1 MRTVQKRGNGISP
14 SEAVRLFLREKGVSC
29 KAFAERYPTG
39 GYDLMSES
47 RQRRRPSQSP
57 EGRSGSGE
65 RRSASG
71 RSSSQ
76 HGRSSSGHTSNKK
89 RKKRRKKNSGKGKFG
104 KILLVIAVV
113 AGFAIAGAVL
123 GTVFGILQS
132 TDMLNTSD
140 VLPDSYTSVIYDAD
154 GNEVDK
160 LHGSE
165 NREYVK
171 LSAITS
177 NMQNAVV
184 AIEDARFYEHNGID
198 LRGIMRALVE
208 NIKTMSFSQG
218 ASTLTQQVIKNEVL
232 SNEKSITRK
241 VKEQYLAISLE
252 NALEKQ
258 LGSKEAAKKYI
269 LELYLNT
276 IALHHGLHGVEAAA
290 QYYFGKH
297 ANELTLAESAC
308 IAGITKNPSKYAP
321 DVNEEESRKR
331 QLTVL
336 GKMLELGYITQA
348 EHDAAKAEDVYGHL
362 VCKEQQE
369 EQGNAKHNWFVE
381 AAVQQIKEDLVAQK
395 NMTEAQASNLIYSGG
410 LQIHTTMNKDMQETA
425 EAAMMN
431 DNLFPAGDGTL
442 DVTYLISV
450 LDTENPDEDSNQ
462 SHYEK
467 KTTVT
472 SEAQVDEFVES
483 VKAELLDDTH
493 TLVLDKLTVSKS
505 LQAAMVI
512 MDQSNGEVKAIVG
525 SRGEKPG
532 DSVFNRATQAL
543 RQQGSTMKPLAA
555 YAPAIDMG
563 ILMPGSVII
572 DEPVT
577 YGSWSPKN
585 WDGKYI
591 GPTTVR
597 QGIWHSMNV
606 LAVKTFMLVGADNV
620 YDYLLK
626 FGFTTIDERDKAA
639 TTALGGLTQGV
650 SVLEQTAAYATIAN
664 GGTYYE
670 PMFYTQVLDHDNNVL
685 LDNSTQETHR
695 VLKETTAFL
704 LTDMM
709 RDVITR
715 GTGTQAAIS
724 GMNVAGK
731 TGTTNDTID
740 LTFYG
745 YTPYYTAGIWMGYD
759 TQKEIKN
766 AGNAHLKIWRTVMAE
781 IHSDQGLGNKEFS
794 KPEGITSRSI
804 CSASGMS
811 PSNLCS
817 NDYYGYGVTSDY
829 VASDFKGELGGGTC
843 SMHKSFTVCGDSGK
857 IAAPNCP
864 NPINVVL
871 AVDSSGNIKGKPS
884 TTPEGK
890 LDININEA
898 CTIDH
903 AAAEPQEPAVPQD
916 PGFVEPDDED
926 DDDLWGTGDDFGI
939 Q

>member
-1 MRTVQKRGNGISP
+1 
-14 SEAVRLFLREKGVSC
+14 
-29 KAFAERYPTG
+29 
-39 GYDLMSES
+39 MSES
-47 RQRRRPSQSP
+47 QHRRKSSD
-57 EGRSGSGE
+57 GSGRRTGSAE
-65 RRSASG
+65 RRSSSG
-71 RSSSQ
+71 RSSAQ
-76 HGRSSSGHTSNKK
+76 RTNHTSSRNTSNKK
-89 RKKRRKKNSGKGKFG
+89 RRKRRKKRTVNGRIGKV
-104 KILLVIAVV
+104 LLVVAVV
-113 AGFAIAGAVL
+113 IGFAVAGAVL

-140 VLPDSYTSVIYDAD
+140 VMPDSYTSVIYDAD
-154 GNEVDK
+154 GEAVDK

-177 NMQNAVV
+177 NMQNAVI
-184 AIEDARFYEHNGID
+184 AIEDSRFYEHNGVD
-198 LRGIMRALVE
+198 MRGIMRAMME

-241 VKEQYLAISLE
+241 IKEQYLAVSLE

-258 LGSKEAAKKYI
+258 LGSKDAAKKYI

-276 IALHHGLHGVEAAA
+276 MALHHGLHGVESAA

-321 DVNEEESRKR
+321 DVNEEESRNR

-336 GKMLELGYITQA
+336 QRMLELGYITQE
-348 EHDAAKAEDVYGHL
+348 EHDAAVAEDIYGHL
-362 VCKEQQE
+362 VCKENAE
-369 EQGNAKHNWFVE
+369 EEGNANHNWFVE
-381 AAVQQIKEDLVAQK
+381 AAVQQIKADLVEKK

-410 LQIHTTMNKDMQETA
+410 LQIHTTMDSDMQETA
-425 EAAMMN
+425 EAAMKN

-467 KTTVT
+467 KATVT
-472 SEAQVDEFVES
+472 SQAEVDAFVES

-505 LQAAMVI
+505 LQASMVI
-512 MDQSNGEVKAIVG
+512 MDQSNGEVKALVG
-525 SRGEKPG
+525 GRGEKPG

-543 RQQGSTMKPLAA
+543 RQQGSAMKPLAA
-555 YAPAIDMG
+555 YAPAIDTG
-563 ILMPGSVII
+563 LLMPGSII
-572 DEPVT
+572 VDEPVT
-577 YGSWSPKN
+577 FGSWSPKN
-585 WDGKYI
+585 WDGKFI

-597 QGIWHSMNV
+597 KGIWHSMNI
-606 LAVKTFMLVGADNV
+606 LAIKAFNMVGADTA
-620 YDYLLK
+620 YQYLLD

-650 SVLEQTAAYATIAN
+650 STLEMTAAYATIAN

-670 PMFYTQVLDHDNNVL
+670 PMFYTVVYDHDGNVL
-685 LDNSTQETHR
+685 LDNSDQETHR

-709 RDVITR
+709 RDVITK

-731 TGTTNDTID
+731 TGTTNDTVD
-740 LTFYG
+740 QTFYG
-745 YTPYYTAGIWMGYD
+745 YTPYYTTGIWMGYD
-759 TQKEIKN
+759 TQKEMKN
-766 AGNAHLKIWRTVMAE
+766 VNNAHLKIWRTVMSE
-781 IHSDQGLGNKEFS
+781 IHSDQGLKNKEFE
-794 KPEGITSRSI
+794 KPDGLTTRS
-804 CSASGMS
+804 CCAASGMT
-811 PSNLCS
+811 PTDLCS
-817 NDYYGYGVTSDY
+817 SDYYGYGVTSDY
-829 VASDFKGELGGGTC
+829 VTTDFKGGSGGGSCT
-843 SMHKSFTVCGDSGK
+843 MHKSYTICRESGK
-857 IAAPNCP
+857 IASSNCP
-864 NPINVVL
+864 ADSTMQVVL
-871 AVDSSGNIKGKPS
+871 AVDSSGNIEGKP
-884 TTPEGK
+884 TTIPDGK
-890 LDININEA
+890 LDIKVNETCNLPHTGGA
-898 CTIDH
+898 TT
-903 AAAEPQEPAVPQD
+903 D
-916 PGFVEPDDED
+916 PEQPETPSDPEGSESNGGVQIPDDE
-926 DDDLWGTGDDFGI
+926 LWGGNDFGI

>member
-1 MRTVQKRGNGISP
+1 
-14 SEAVRLFLREKGVSC
+14 
-29 KAFAERYPTG
+29 
-39 GYDLMSES
+39 MSES
-47 RQRRRPSQSP
+47 QHRRGDAQSRTGVRQTRPSGTRQTRPSGANGTRRPS
-57 EGRSGSGE
+57 SGG
-65 RRSASG
+65 
-71 RSSSQ
+71 
-76 HGRSSSGHTSNKK
+76 NP
-89 RKKRRKKNSGKGKFG
+89 KKRRKRRKRRSVNSRIGKV
-104 KILLVIAVV
+104 LLIVAIVIAFAV
-113 AGFAIAGAVL
+113 AGAIL

-154 GNEVDK
+154 DNEVDK
-160 LHGSE
+160 LHGEE

-177 NMQNAVV
+177 NMQNAVI
-184 AIEDARFYEHNGID
+184 AIEDQRFYEHNGID
-198 LRGIMRALVE
+198 IRGIMRAMAE
-208 NIKTMSFSQG
+208 NIKSLSFSQG

-232 SNEKSITRK
+232 TNEKSITRK
-241 VKEQYLAISLE
+241 IKEQYLAVSLE
-252 NALEKQ
+252 NALKKQ
-258 LGSKEAAKKYI
+258 LGSKDAAKKYI

-276 IALHHGLHGVEAAA
+276 MSLHHGLHGVEAAA
-290 QYYFGKH
+290 QYYYGKH
-297 ANELTLAESAC
+297 ASELTLAESAS
-308 IAGITKNPSKYAP
+308 IAGITKNPSLYAP
-321 DVNEEESRKR
+321 DVNQEASKER

-336 GKMLELGYITQA
+336 KKMLDLNMITQA
-348 EHDAAKAEDVYGHL
+348 EYDEASAEDIYAHL
-362 VCKEQQE
+362 VCKDTADEDS
-369 EQGNAKHNWFVE
+369 NAKHNWFVE
-381 AAVQQIKEDLVAQK
+381 AAVQQIKADLMEKK
-395 NMTEAQASNLIYSGG
+395 NMTAAQASNMIYSGG
-410 LQIHTTMNKDMQETA
+410 LQIHTTMDTSMQETA
-425 EAAMMN
+425 EAAMKN
-431 DNLFPAGDGTL
+431 DNMFPAGDGKM

-450 LDTENPDEDSNQ
+450 LDTQNPDDSSNQ

-472 SEAQVDEFVES
+472 SQEEADAFVAS
-483 VKAELLDDTH
+483 VKEELLDDTH

-512 MDQSNGEVKAIVG
+512 MDQSNGEVKALVG
-525 SRGEKPG
+525 GRGEKPG

-555 YAPAIDMG
+555 YAPAIDTG
-563 ILMPGSVII
+563 LLMPGSIII

-577 YGSWSPKN
+577 YGGWSPKN

-606 LAVKTFMLVGADNV
+606 LAVKTFMMVGADTA
-620 YDYLLK
+620 YQYLLD

-670 PMFYTQVLDHDNNVL
+670 PMFYTVVYDHDGNVL
-685 LDNSTQETHR
+685 LDNSDQETHR

-709 RDVITR
+709 RDVITK

-731 TGTTNDTID
+731 TGTTNDTVD

-759 TQKEIKN
+759 SQKEIVN
-766 AGNAHLKIWRTVMAE
+766 ANNAHLRIWSSVMSQ
-781 IHSDQGLGNKEFS
+781 IHYDKGLKNKEFE
-794 KPEGITSRSI
+794 KPDGLTTRSI
-804 CSASGMS
+804 CSASGMT
-811 PSNLCS
+811 PSSLCS
-817 NDYYGYGVTSDY
+817 SDYYGYGVTSDY
-829 VASDFKGELGGGTC
+829 VTTDFKGGTSSGTC
-843 SMHKSFTVCGDSGK
+843 TMHKSFTICSETGK
-857 IAAPNCP
+857 LAGANCP
-864 NPINVVL
+864 TMNVVL
-871 AVDSSGNIKGKPS
+871 AVNSDGSIKGKPS
-884 TTPEGK
+884 TVPEGK
-890 LDININEA
+890 LDIDIGTTCDSA
-898 CTIDH
+898 H
-903 AAAEPQEPAVPQD
+903 AGGGEDDTNSTD
-916 PGFVEPDDED
+916 PTDPDNGQTPDDN
-926 DDDLWGTGDDFGI
+926 LWNNEDFGI

>member
-1 MRTVQKRGNGISP
+1 
-14 SEAVRLFLREKGVSC
+14 
-29 KAFAERYPTG
+29 
-39 GYDLMSES
+39 MSES
-47 RQRRRPSQSP
+47 QHR
-57 EGRSGSGE
+57 
-65 RRSASG
+65 
-71 RSSSQ
+71 RSSSDGTD
-76 HGRSSSGHTSNKK
+76 HRTGSGARRSSASHRSSSSARNGSHRTNRSSSGNTST
-89 RKKRRKKNSGKGKFG
+89 KKRRKRRKKRTVNG
-104 KILLVIAVV
+104 KIGKVLLIVAVV
-113 AGFAIAGAVL
+113 IGFAVAGAIL

-154 GNEVDK
+154 GEAVDK

-198 LRGIMRALVE
+198 MRGILRAMVE
-208 NIKTMSFSQG
+208 NVKTMSFSQG
-218 ASTLTQQVIKNEVL
+218 ASTITQQVIKNEVL
-232 SNEKSITRK
+232 TNEKSITRK
-241 VKEQYLAISLE
+241 VKEQYLAVSLE

-258 LGSKEAAKKYI
+258 LGSKEDAKKYI

-276 IALHHGLHGVEAAA
+276 IALHHGLHGVEAAS

-297 ANELTLAESAC
+297 ASELTLAESAV
-308 IAGITKNPSKYAP
+308 IAGITKHPSKYAP
-321 DVNEEESRKR
+321 DVNEEESRNR

-336 GKMLELGYITQA
+336 SKMLEYDMITQE
-348 EHDAAKAEDVYGHL
+348 EHDAAVAEDVFGHL
-362 VCKEQQE
+362 VCKETADE
-369 EQGNAKHNWFVE
+369 EGNAKHNWFVE
-381 AAVQQIKEDLVAQK
+381 AAVQQIKADLVEKK
-395 NMTEAQASNLIYSGG
+395 NMTEAQASNMIYSGG
-410 LQIHTTMNKDMQETA
+410 LQIHTTMDTSMQETA

-431 DNLFPAGDGTL
+431 DSLFPAGDGSM

-450 LDTENPDEDSNQ
+450 LDTENPDESSNQ

-467 KTTVT
+467 NATVY
-472 SEAQVDEFVES
+472 SQDEVDAFVQS
-483 VKAELLDDTH
+483 VQDELLDDTH

-512 MDQSNGEVKAIVG
+512 MDQYNGEVKALVG
-525 SRGEKPG
+525 GRGEKPG

-555 YAPAIDMG
+555 YAPAIDTG
-563 ILMPGSVII
+563 KLMPGSIII

-606 LAVKTFMLVGADNV
+606 LAVKTFTMVGADTA
-620 YDYLLK
+620 YQYLLD

-650 SVLEQTAAYATIAN
+650 SVLEETAAYATIAN

-670 PMFYTQVLDHDNNVL
+670 PMFYTVVYDHEGNVL
-685 LDNSTQETHR
+685 LDNSDQETHR

-709 RDVITR
+709 RDVITK
-715 GTGTQAAIS
+715 GTGGQAGIS

-766 AGNAHLKIWRTVMAE
+766 ASNAHLRIWKTVMSE
-781 IHSDQGLGNKEFS
+781 IHYDQGLKNKEFD
-794 KPEGITSRSI
+794 KPDGLTTRSY
-804 CSASGMS
+804 CSASGMT
-811 PSNLCS
+811 PTELCNS
-817 NDYYGYGVTSDY
+817 DYYGYGTHSDY
-829 VASDFKGELGGGTC
+829 VTTDFKGDSSGTC
-843 SMHKSFTVCGDSGK
+843 TMHKSYIICKESGK
-857 IAAPNCP
+857 IASPNCP
-864 NPINVVL
+864 TDCTEQVVL
-871 AVDSSGNIKGKPS
+871 AVGSDGTIKGKPS
-884 TTPEGK
+884 EIPEGK
-890 LDININEA
+890 LDINVNEA
-898 CTIDH
+898 CDFDH
-903 AAAEPQEPAVPQD
+903 AGGGTSD
-916 PGFVEPDDED
+916 PGTTDPGTTDPGYSDQIPDDD
-926 DDDLWGTGDDFGI
+926 MWSSNDFGI

>member
-1 MRTVQKRGNGISP
+1 
-14 SEAVRLFLREKGVSC
+14 
-29 KAFAERYPTG
+29 
-39 GYDLMSES
+39 MSES
-47 RQRRRPSQSP
+47 QYRRGSSEQS
-57 EGRSGSGE
+57 ERGGGGTRRTV
-65 RRSASG
+65 RRSTDGDGAN
-71 RSSSQ
+71 RSYRFSSA
-76 HGRSSSGHTSNKK
+76 HTPMKK
-89 RKKRRKKNSGKGKFG
+89 RKKRKRRRRTGGKWG

-113 AGFAIAGAVL
+113 VGFAVAGAAL
-123 GTVFGILQS
+123 GAVFGILQS

-154 GNEVDK
+154 GNEADK

-171 LSAITS
+171 LSAVTT
-177 NMQNAVV
+177 NMQNAVI
-184 AIEDARFYEHNGID
+184 AIEDQRFYEHNGID
-198 LRGIMRALVE
+198 IRGIMRAMLE
-208 NIKTMSFSQG
+208 NVKTMSFSQG

-232 SNEKSITRK
+232 TDEKSLTRK
-241 VKEQYLAISLE
+241 IKEQYLAVSLE
-252 NALEKQ
+252 SALKKQ

-276 IALHHGLHGVEAAA
+276 MSLHHGLRGVEAAA

-297 ANELTLAESAC
+297 ASELTLAESAC
-308 IAGITKNPSKYAP
+308 IAGITKNPSLYAP
-321 DVNEEESRKR
+321 DVNEEASRER

-336 GKMLELGYITQA
+336 KKMLQLDMITQ
-348 EHDAAKAEDVYGHL
+348 EEYDAAVAEDVYGHL
-362 VCKEQQE
+362 ICKDTSNE
-369 EQGNAKHNWFVE
+369 ESNAKHNWFVE
-381 AAVQQIKEDLVAQK
+381 TAVQQIKADLMEKK
-395 NMTEAQASNLIYSGG
+395 NMTAAQASNLIYSGG
-410 LQIHTTMNKDMQETA
+410 LQIYTTMDAAMQETA
-425 EAAMMN
+425 EAAFLN
-431 DNLFPAGDGTL
+431 DSLFPKGDSTM

-450 LDTENPDEDSNQ
+450 LDTENADESTNQ
-462 SHYEK
+462 SHYER

-472 SEAQVDEFVES
+472 TEEEADAFVAS
-483 VKAELLDDTH
+483 VKEELLDDTH
-493 TLVLDKLTVSKS
+493 RLVLDNLTISKS

-512 MDQSNGEVKAIVG
+512 MDQSNGEVKAVVG
-525 SRGEKPG
+525 GRGKKPG

-555 YAPAIDMG
+555 YAPAIDTG
-563 ILMPGSVII
+563 LLMPGSIII

-597 QGIWHSMNV
+597 RGIWHSMNV
-606 LAVKTFMLVGADNV
+606 LAVKTFMMVGADTA
-620 YDYLLK
+620 YQYLLD

-670 PMFYTQVLDHDNNVL
+670 PIFYTVIYDHDGNVL
-685 LDNSTQETHR
+685 LDHSDQDSHR
-695 VLKETTAFL
+695 VLKETTAFM

-709 RDVITR
+709 KDVITK

-724 GMNVAGK
+724 GMTVAGK

-759 TQKEIKN
+759 SRKEIKGAN
-766 AGNAHLKIWRTVMAE
+766 NAHLRIWSSVMGE
-781 IHSDQGLGNKEFS
+781 IHQEKGLKNKAFE
-794 KPEGITSRSI
+794 KPDGLSTRTI

-811 PSNLCS
+811 PSSLCS
-817 NDYYGYGVTSDY
+817 NDYYGYGTSSDY
-829 VASDFKGELGGGTC
+829 VTKDFKGGSSETC
-843 SMHKSFTVCGDSGK
+843 TLHKTYTICKESGK
-857 IAAPNCP
+857 LATASCP
-864 NPINVVL
+864 ADSTMQVVL
-871 AVDSSGNIKGKPS
+871 AVDDDGEILGKPS
-884 TTPEGK
+884 TISDGK
-890 LDININEA
+890 LDIHVDASCDVTHSTSIDPDQIVPDSGTDTEA
-898 CTIDH
+898 S
-903 AAAEPQEPAVPQD
+903 
-916 PGFVEPDDED
+916 G
-926 DDDLWGTGDDFGI
+926 DDLWGNGGFGI